1 MGVSMESKHHSAD
14 FTCGGF
20 KRLRTKVAELTA
32 PDIFRHYKKLDYAFY
47 LYGKERENFF
57 EEYNKKIEE
66 LDDKYQGEKSD
77 ILDFLY
83 LSDCGGELDATHC
96 RFIWKIIQD
105 YNDDLCYGYPGLPNC
120 AKFQDFKN
128 MIKERMESG
137 TGVKW

>member
-32 PDIFRHYKKLDYAFY
+32 PDIFRHYKKLDYAFN

-66 LDDKYQGEKSD
+66 
-77 ILDFLY
+77 
-83 LSDCGGELDATHC
+83 DCTNAD
-96 RFIWKIIQD
+96 
-105 YNDDLCYGYPGLPNC
+105 
-120 AKFQDFKN
+120 
-128 MIKERMESG
+128 
-137 TGVKW
+137 

>member
-57 EEYNKKIEE
+57 EEYNKKLRNWMINIR
-66 LDDKYQGEKSD
+66 EKNRIFWISYICLIVEANWMQPTAD
-77 ILDFLY
+77 PFGKLFGIITMT
-83 LSDCGGELDATHC
+83 SATV
-96 RFIWKIIQD
+96 IQD
-105 YNDDLCYGYPGLPNC
+105 YRTVRSSRILR
-120 AKFQDFKN
+120 
-128 MIKERMESG
+128 I
-137 TGVKW
+137 

>member
-32 PDIFRHYKKLDYAFY
+32 PDIFRHYIKLDYAFY

-66 LDDKYQGEKSD
+66 LDDKYQGENRIFWISYICLIVEANWMQPTADPFGKLFRIITMTS
-77 ILDFLY
+77 
-83 LSDCGGELDATHC
+83 ATV
-96 RFIWKIIQD
+96 IQD
-105 YNDDLCYGYPGLPNC
+105 YRTVRSSRILR
-120 AKFQDFKN
+120 
-128 MIKERMESG
+128 I
-137 TGVKW
+137 